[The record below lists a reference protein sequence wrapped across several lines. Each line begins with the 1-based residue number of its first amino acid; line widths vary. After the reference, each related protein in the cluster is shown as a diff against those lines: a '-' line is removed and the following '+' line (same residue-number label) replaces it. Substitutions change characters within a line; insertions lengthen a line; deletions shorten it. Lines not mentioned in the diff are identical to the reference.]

1 MAESGVHIGFASA
14 PRTMKKEGLA
24 CLVVDSMH
32 DLIKDCSLVWIERVL
47 IVCSQLCL
55 LGHVIPALLLD
66 QTVSKLSLPILSDL
80 RHVWPILGERFA
92 SDQHELV
99 DQIEAI
105 ILDIFICRVDAD
117 VFVLKLIA
125 QV

>member
-1 MAESGVHIGFASA
+1 MQSTNLSLRTKLMAESGVDIGFSSA
-14 PRTMKKEGLA
+14 TWTMKKEGLA

-55 LGHVIPALLLD
+55 LDDIVPALLLD
-66 QTVSKLSLPILSDL
+66 QMVSQLSLPILSDL
-80 RHVWPILGERFA
+80 RHVWPSLDERFA
-92 SDQHELV
+92 SDQQELV

-105 ILDIFICRVDAD
+105 VYLEHMT
-117 VFVLKLIA
+117 
-125 QV
+125 